1 MKKII
6 TLFVLVLCL
15 FLIISSISTF
25 VFAESVEKNIIYI
38 PSVEEVLNKIFQ
50 DFEYNPHIVK
60 EEIKTKQQEISNYI
74 EYLNVFIKEGTAFN
88 HERAIKAT
96 SLIKNEIA
104 RCEEII
110 ILYEQNYQSILQKEE
125 QERIEK
131 EKAEKW
137 AAKEAEYPVAAAAWK
152 HMKENMGYSDVV
164 AAGILGNMMTECGG
178 QTLNLD
184 WDARNASGHY
194 GLCQWS
200 RGYSS
205 VQNASLEE
213 QLNFMSESFP
223 DAIDTWGPICYRSGF
238 KYEDFL
244 AMDDASEVAYAFCVI
259 YERPGP
265 GSYSQRRDNAKKALE
280 YFTS

>member
-1 MKKII
+1 MKKVIA
-6 TLFVLVLCL
+6 LFVLVLCL

-38 PSVEEVLNKIFQ
+38 PSVEEVLSKIFQ
-50 DFEYNPHIVK
+50 DFEYNSHIVK

-74 EYLNVFIKEGTAFN
+74 EYLSIFIKEEIAFN
-88 HERAIKAT
+88 NERAIKAA

-110 ILYEQNYQSILQKEE
+110 VLYEQNYQSILQREE

-137 AAKEAEYPVAAAAWK
+137 AVKEAEYPVAAAAWK
-152 HMKENMGYSDVV
+152 HMKENMGYSDAV

-200 RGYSS
+200 RGYRS
-205 VQNASLEE
+205 VQNANLEE
-213 QLNFMSESFP
+213 QLNFMTESFP
-223 DAIDTWGPICYRSGF
+223 DVIDTWGPICYKSGF

-244 AMDDASEVAYAFCVI
+244 AMDDASEIAYAFCVI

-265 GSYSQRRDNAKKALE
+265 GSYSQRRNNAKKALE